1 MDFHGSFVPP
11 EILLAIVKLVSRR
24 DISNLRQVCKTL
36 NEYSTRF
43 LIRRVYLS
51 THWKDRENLTRI
63 SQHPVLSK
71 SVEEIVYDA
80 TNYEDYW
87 LDLRYYQ
94 EFFGGGKSPCIGEQS
109 YTKISVTRGHALYKQ
124 AYSDQAMLAE
134 YCKPF
139 LTRSM
144 DDDTRPSDF
153 EAMLFDPQ
161 YLYQVAE
168 FLPDDLLRLV
178 RALPRMPNVTHVTLS
193 DRRWT
198 KHHSRYHHLDDWAPA
213 TCPEYTFAIQNEGSK
228 GLEAV
233 VLDPRPWPS
242 QHEDFPPMY
251 DRDWY
256 RGFRV
261 ITQALAMTRNR
272 SVTHFDVKRG
282 QPSSGLAWEMFDI
295 PLRDG
300 RALSIS
306 FRHLRSI
313 VLQLDTSNPDGLANK
328 TSKSFLPSCL
338 ASAYGLEQ
346 LTIELEE
353 DVSEVDTKVT
363 SFTGLMGQ
371 HHWQHLRSVS
381 FAHITFPMKE
391 FLVFLLRHRVSL
403 RSLALGNVF
412 MEPESW
418 ASAMDRE
425 SLYQCEILF
434 QSMAQCK
441 LNLET
446 LTVRTGTYYGMTGSW
461 YHACNA
467 DAVLKLLHSGGQWCQ
482 ERPLV
487 RCSHD
492 MKYHLHAR
500 DI

>member
-1 MDFHGSFVPP
+1 MDFRGSFVPP

-71 SVEEIVYDA
+71 SVREIVYDA

-87 LDLRYYQ
+87 LDLCYYQ

-144 DDDTRPSDF
+144 DNDTRPSDF

-161 YLYQVAE
+161 CLYQVAE

-193 DRRWT
+193 DCRWT
-198 KHHSRYHHLDDWAPA
+198 KHRNRYHHLDDWAPA
-213 TCPEYTFAIQNEGSK
+213 TSPEYTFAIQNEGSK

-233 VLDPRPWPS
+233 VLDPRPWPNP
-242 QHEDFPPMY
+242 HEDFPPMH
-251 DRDWY
+251 DRDRY

-272 SVTHFDVKRG
+272 SVTHFAVKRG
-282 QPSSGLAWEMFDI
+282 QSSSGLAWEMFDV
-295 PLRDG
+295 PLREG

-306 FRHLRSI
+306 FRHLKSI
-313 VLQLDTSNPDGLANK
+313 VLKFDTSKANGRV
-328 TSKSFLPSCL
+328 TQNSKSFLPSCL
-338 ASAYGLEQ
+338 ASAMGLEQ

-353 DVSEVDTKVT
+353 DVRGIDTT
-363 SFTGLMGQ
+363 AISFIGLVGH
-371 HHWQHLRSVS
+371 HHWERLRSVS
-381 FAHITFPMKE
+381 FAHVTFPIKE
-391 FLVFLLRHRVSL
+391 FLDFLLRHHHSL
-403 RSLALGNVF
+403 RSLALESVF
-412 MEPESW
+412 MALEPR
-418 ASAMDRE
+418 ASATDRE
-425 SLYQCEILF
+425 SLYQEGILF
-434 QSMAQCK
+434 RSMALCK

-446 LTVRTGTYYGMTGSW
+446 LTVQTGTYYPMTRSW

-467 DAVLKLLHSGGQWCQ
+467 DDVLKLLHSEGQWCQ

-492 MKYHLHAR
+492 VNYHLHAR
-500 DI
+500 DV